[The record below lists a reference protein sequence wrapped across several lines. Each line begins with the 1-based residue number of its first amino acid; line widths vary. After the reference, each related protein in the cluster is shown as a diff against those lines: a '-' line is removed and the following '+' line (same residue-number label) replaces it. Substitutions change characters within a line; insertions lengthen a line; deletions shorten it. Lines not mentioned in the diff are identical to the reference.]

1 MTTYEK
7 NIAALKEY
15 QPHLHAWLE
24 KQPDKIEW
32 LTKTE
37 DNLLLRVGN
46 RSRLVY
52 DEHSKKQV
60 ADIKNITV
68 THRENVTVFVGM
80 GLGDAQAKILKVME
94 KGHVIFVVETEGQVI
109 RWAFERHDFTK
120 AIKENALL
128 ICVGEDEVSVHLPM
142 IESHRIVEEW
152 FLIVE
157 PYCRER
163 REYLKLIAHTQ
174 QIINQLRCN
183 TGTVMG
189 SGAKIADNDIATLPY
204 VIRHRGVNELRDM
217 YKGKPAVLVSTGPSL
232 ARNIHLL
239 KDARDKIVIIAV
251 AQALRP
257 LLAYDIRPDF
267 ICTVDFGEVNMSHL
281 AGLLDADVPLV
292 TINRAYAPLVK
303 SYKGPKFICA
313 YVEPAFEKTA
323 HAALAGKGTIEQ
335 GGSVAHMVFGLG
347 LHLGCEPL
355 IFVGQDLA
363 LTDGKSHFNQADSSG
378 VVSLNEH
385 GEIRWKVSDHRS
397 TLHEGDFSMGEAQYI
412 PGYYGEP
419 VMTNVG
425 LLSFL
430 TTFEALVKFCGRKVV
445 NATEGGARIYGA
457 EPLFLDEALE
467 KYGTENINKTAV
479 ADLLTLATDADE
491 QVKRAIPLLEYDI
504 KGLKDIIRL
513 SDESITYS
521 NKLLKAQSTPR
532 IKELLTQHTTVTAEA
547 EKISRGN
554 PLIGLAIYWAQ
565 RRIMHR
571 DMLNSKTRTTAT
583 HLIKNKADLRVR
595 INRSLTIIKAAKEA
609 AESLLK
615 TYEESLSAL
624 NRYLEWMKDSGPSLG
639 MTSPL
644 DPIGEISPPNL
655 DDAEDMLTAGNWAK
669 PLLEV
674 RRFYELTSPMND
686 VLHAMDIEDRAKEIR
701 EKQIAASDAIRAADK
716 KEGRDKLPMF
726 FKLLEDS
733 QEAGRSKDYEKAEEC
748 ARKAMDLMPERS
760 EGKWGL
766 ASALHMKGDID
777 KSLKAYDELIEKFPD
792 KSDYRFERAMVRI
805 RAGMVNEAFADFGN
819 LFAESER
826 YDHMLK
832 TIGTI
837 CKALGLKDR
846 AHVAFDEYNKKY
858 PGDAEVEAELARA

>member
-1 MTTYEK
+1 MTNYEK

-15 QPHLHAWLE
+15 QPHLHEWLE

-37 DNLLLRVGN
+37 DNLLLRTGN

-52 DEHSKKQV
+52 DEQSKKQV
-60 ADIKNITV
+60 ADIKSITV

-94 KGHVIFVVETEGQVI
+94 KGHVIFVVETEGQII

-120 AIKENALL
+120 AIKNNALL
-128 ICVGEDEVSVHLPM
+128 ICVGEDEVSVHLPV

-163 REYLKLIAHTQ
+163 REYLKLIDHTQ
-174 QIINQLRCN
+174 QVINQLRCN

-204 VIRHRGVNELRDM
+204 VIRHRGVNELKDL

-281 AGLLDADVPLV
+281 AGLLDEDIPLV

-323 HAALAGKGTIEQ
+323 HAALSGKGTIEQ

-378 VVSLNEH
+378 VVSVEN

-397 TLHEGDFSMGEAQYI
+397 TLHDGNYSMGEAQYI

-430 TTFEALVKFCGRKVV
+430 TTFEALVKFCGRKVI
-445 NATEGGARIYGA
+445 NATEGGARIYGCD
-457 EPLFLDEALE
+457 PLFLDEAIE
-467 KYGTENINKTAV
+467 KYGTEAIDKTPFSA
-479 ADLLTLATDADE
+479 LLTLAADADE

-513 SDESITYS
+513 SDESIDYS

-532 IKELLTQHTTVTAEA
+532 IKELLMQHTTVTAEA

-571 DMLNSKTRTTAT
+571 DMLNTKSRTTAE
-583 HLIKNKADLRVR
+583 HLIKNKKDLRIR
-595 INRSLTIIKAAKEA
+595 INRSTTIIKAAKEA

-624 NRYLEWMKDSGPSLG
+624 SRHLEWTKDGGPSLG

-644 DPIGEISPPNL
+644 DPGGEVSPPNL
-655 DDAEDMLTAGNWAK
+655 DDARQMLDAGNWAK
-669 PLLEV
+669 PLLEA
-674 RRFYELTSPMND
+674 RRMYDLIISHSNA
-686 VLHAMDIEDRAKEIR
+686 LDIEQEAEELRALQIQQANSVR
-701 EKQIAASDAIRAADK
+701 EADK
-716 KEGRDKLPMF
+716 KKGKNKLPMF
-726 FKLLEDS
+726 FKMLEDS
-733 QEAGRSKDYEKAEEC
+733 QEAGRSKDYDKAEEY
-748 ARKAMDLMPERS
+748 ARKAMDLLPERS
-760 EGKWGL
+760 EGQWGL
-766 ASALHMKGDID
+766 ASALHMAGKID
-777 KSLKAYDELIEKFPD
+777 DSLKEYDTLIEKFPD
-792 KSDYRFERAMVRI
+792 KDDYRFERAMVRI
-805 RAGMVNEAFADFGN
+805 RAGMVNDAFSDFSN

-832 TIGTI
+832 TIGVI

-846 AHVAFDEYNKKY
+846 AKTAFEEYNRKY
-858 PGDAEVEAELARA
+858 PGDAEVEMELARAE